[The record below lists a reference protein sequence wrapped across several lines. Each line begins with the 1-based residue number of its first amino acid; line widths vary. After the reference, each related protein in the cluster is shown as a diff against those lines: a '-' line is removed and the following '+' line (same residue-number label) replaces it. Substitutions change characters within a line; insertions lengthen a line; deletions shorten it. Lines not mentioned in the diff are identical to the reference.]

1 MREDISAGRGALA
14 LMAQAG
20 QAQAQAHNTLQNA
33 FLSAQQSVGNAMSG
47 IHALG
52 QQALA
57 KEQFNEQMQANMRE
71 SAKQQA
77 QFDSTLTQR
86 AKELEQQKALRAQEL
101 QQNYQQHRE
110 RLAQG
115 AAQFNKQ
122 FKLDTIRTKAQA
134 AYTGSLTRGNQI
146 QQFEWGKTAGTSN
159 DPKDIK
165 ASKVAQKPMLGDFEQ
180 NKPALGVKGSLLPV
194 VPLQQPKPSYAHF
207 GDPFTRN

>member
-1 MREDISAGRGALA
+1 MKEDISAGRGALA

-77 QFDSTLTQR
+77 QFDSTLAQR
-86 AKELEQQKALRAQEL
+86 AQELAQQKALRGQEL

-110 RLAQG
+110 RLAQ
-115 AAQFNKQ
+115 ADRQFAKQ
-122 FKLDTIRTKAQA
+122 LKLDAIRTKAQA
-134 AYTGSLTRGNQI
+134 AYTGSLTRSNNTQQI
-146 QQFEWGKTAGTSN
+146 QQSAIDMTSGYYPVMQN
-159 DPKDIK
+159 AKNIQNAIIGPNH
-165 ASKVAQKPMLGDFEQ
+165 KP
-180 NKPALGVKGSLLPV
+180 PLGVVPKTPVLPS
-194 VPLQQPKPSYAHF
+194 VPRKPPNYANF
-207 GDPFTRN
+207 GDPMTRN